1 MDEELRKALADFFD
15 VGEFAEL
22 IDVKVTDLITAFP
35 DEVEEALEG
44 LIDLAGLRGANIAE
58 DDYSEEEE

>member
-35 DEVEEALEG
+35 DEVEEALED
-44 LIDLAGLRGANIAE
+44 LIDLAGLRGANITE